1 MGLIPVFCFM
11 PQFSNIFYEIA
22 AILALAVSAGA
33 IAVWLR
39 QPLIIAF
46 IAVGILLGPSG
57 LDWVSS
63 DDPVNLFAKLGITS
77 LLFVVGL
84 KLDPSEIKAV
94 GPVALVVGVG
104 QIALTSVIG
113 YIFALLLGLSSFA
126 AFYTAIALTFSST
139 ILIIKLLSDKREIDS
154 LHGRIA
160 IGVLIIQDIS
170 IIILMIVLSAW
181 SGEGADTNLGQILF
195 SVGLRAIGFLSLIA
209 IFSKFFLPKLLHSLA
224 RSPEIL
230 VLFAIAWAT
239 ALAAA
244 ADGLGFTKEVGAF
257 LAGVAIASTSYRIP
271 IASRL
276 VSLRDFLLLFF
287 FIDLGVHI
295 DLGILQQQ
303 LIPALV
309 LSGFVLIGK
318 PILILG
324 LMGTMGYRK
333 YTSAL
338 TSLSLCQISEFSF
351 ILAALGVSLGHIDE
365 SILGLITLI
374 GLITMGLSSYLIIYS
389 NQIYPLMS
397 RWLTIFER
405 RLSQDDPVQKA
416 EKEDEWIP
424 IDFIVFGLGRYGGTL
439 VRELSRAGYS
449 IIGVDFDPEIVA
461 YWNRQGLRTYYGD
474 ADDPEL
480 AAQLPLNKTQW
491 VVSSVPRTEV
501 SLVLLHTLEHIN
513 FPGRIALTSHH
524 KKDAELLKREGAHK
538 VLLPFRDAAVEA
550 SRELIMDSNPKNS

>member
-1 MGLIPVFCFM
+1 M

-33 IAVWLR
+33 IAIWLR

-46 IAVGILLGPSG
+46 ITVGILLGPSG
-57 LDWVSS
+57 FDWVSS
-63 DDPVNLFAKLGITS
+63 TDPVNLFAKLGITS

-94 GPVALVVGVG
+94 GPVALVVGIG
-104 QIALTSVIG
+104 QIVLTGAIG
-113 YIFALLLGLSSFA
+113 YVLALLLGFDSFA
-126 AFYTAIALTFSST
+126 AFYTAIALSFSST

-160 IGVLIIQDIS
+160 LGVLIVEDIS

-181 SGEGADTNLGQILF
+181 SGEGADANLGSVLF
-195 SVGLRAIGFLSLIA
+195 TTFLKGVGFLSLIA
-209 IFSKFFLPKLLHSLA
+209 LFTKFFLPRLLHSLA

-239 ALAAA
+239 ALAAM
-244 ADGLGFTKEVGAF
+244 ADSLGFSKEVGAF
-257 LAGVAIASTSYRIP
+257 LAGVAIASTSYRVP

-303 LIPALV
+303 LIPALII
-309 LSGFVLIGK
+309 STFVLIGK
-318 PILILG
+318 PLLVLV
-324 LMGTMGYRK
+324 LMSLMGYRK

-338 TSLSLCQISEFSF
+338 TSLSLSQISEFSF
-351 ILAALGVSLGHIDE
+351 ILAALGVSLGQIDE
-365 SILGLITLI
+365 SILGLITLV
-374 GLITMGLSSYLIIYS
+374 GLITMGVSSYLIIYS
-389 NQIYPLMS
+389 NQIFPLMS
-397 RWLTIFER
+397 KWLTVFER
-405 RLSQDDPVQKA
+405 KLSLQDPVD
-416 EKEDEWIP
+416 EMDNEDWIP

-439 VRELSRAGYS
+439 VRELSMAGYS
-449 IIGVDFDPEIVA
+449 IIGVDFDPEIVN
-461 YWNRQGLRTYYGD
+461 YWNRQGLRTFYGD

-480 AAQLPLNKTQW
+480 AAQLPLGKTQW
-491 VVSSVPRTEV
+491 VVSSVPRTDV
-501 SLVLLHTLEHIN
+501 GLALLHTLEHIQ
-513 FPGRIALTSHH
+513 FPGRVALTSHH
-524 KKDAELLKREGAHK
+524 AKDAELLKRKGADK

-550 SRELIMDSNPKNS
+550 SRELITESVK